1 MRNRLTERD
10 LSRIVKRVVNEQP
23 ELKSSSGTDQNL
35 ILARDAMK
43 IILKNT
49 PITDKET
56 VNAIYYA
63 LKVLFGT
70 TTIEGTG
77 NLGERMKNYDNR
89 IRKNNLFSYLPSSEL
104 IVKLKAIQ

>member
-10 LSRIVKRVVNEQP
+10 LSRIVRRVVNEQP

-35 ILARDAMK
+35 ILAKDALK
-43 IILKNT
+43 IISKST

-56 VNAIYYA
+56 ENNIYYA
-63 LKVLFGT
+63 LKVLFDAT
-70 TTIEGTG
+70 GTG
-77 NLGERMKNYDNR
+77 NLGERMKKYDNS
-89 IRKNNLFSYLPSSEL
+89 IKKYNLFSYLPSSEL

>member
-10 LSRIVKRVVNEQP
+10 LSRIVRRVVNEQP

-35 ILARDAMK
+35 ILAKDALK
-43 IILKNT
+43 IISKST

-56 VNAIYYA
+56 ENNIYYA
-63 LKVLFGT
+63 LKVLFDA
-70 TTIEGTG
+70 TG
-77 NLGERMKNYDNR
+77 NLGERMKKYDNS
-89 IRKNNLFSYLPSSEL
+89 IKKYNLFSYLPSSEL